1 VARSETAVLL
11 SLAESIA
18 DGAAI
23 DWAAAEAHASP
34 DDQAIV
40 RQLRILADLAVLH
53 RSLPPGS
60 EPAPSL
66 APVREGLDVPATGSW
81 AHLSL
86 IERLGGGTF
95 GEVYRAWDRHLER
108 DVALKLLRAGK
119 SIDDLDASRIT
130 HEGRLLARIRH
141 ANVITVYGV
150 DSHDGRVGLWME
162 LVRGVTLEQQLTAH
176 GPLSS
181 HEATLVG
188 LDLCR
193 ALAAIHAAGLI
204 HRDVKAQNV
213 MREDGG
219 RIVLMDLGTGRKA
232 GVAGDTAAPDLA
244 GTPLYLAPEIFSGVA
259 ASERTDLYSL
269 GVLLYHLVTAAFPV
283 RATTIRELHD
293 GHKQRRAIRLRD
305 ARADL
310 PTAFVRV
317 VERAIAPDPECRY
330 STAGAFEADLAQAL
344 NDFTASEA
352 MRTGTVRQLETLPD
366 QKMPA
371 RRFLPQSG
379 VLAVTVAVLVTI
391 AVVGWSWLH
400 RQPISKGVAPG
411 TVRSIAVLPLAN
423 MSGDPA
429 QEYFADG
436 MTDQLI
442 ATLGQ
447 VGGINVISRTS
458 SMRFK
463 GSRQPLPEIARALRV
478 DAVVEG
484 SVWAPTAAGSTD
496 AKRVRI
502 NARLIYAGTDTQ
514 LWDRTFEGVVADV
527 LVLQRDV
534 AQAVVDGINLQ
545 LASPQSPARGSG
557 VARGLGGSALRP
569 VQPQAFEA
577 YLRGRYLWNKRTPED
592 LRNALAAFKQAVDLD
607 PTSALA
613 WSGLADGYSILANYD
628 DQPPRLVKP
637 QAKAAAL
644 RALQLDDSLAE
655 AHAALAE
662 LAWNYDWDFAAA
674 SREFDRALALNPN
687 YANALHWRGLHLNW
701 IGRFDEALA
710 DIQRAEELDP
720 LSPIIKVSVART
732 HFYARRY
739 DRAAAILEQLSQHE
753 PGFWPV
759 HAVLGQVY
767 LAQDRHADAIR
778 ELVTARN
785 LSPSSMRNLG
795 VLGDV
800 YARAGKR
807 SEARA
812 ILAELERLAR
822 VRYVPPVYE
831 AMVHMGLG
839 DTRRALD
846 RLDQAFLDRS
856 DWILQLPVEPQFD
869 LLRGEKRFQDLL
881 RRAGQHSRP

>member
-1 VARSETAVLL
+1 MGRAEPALL

-18 DGAAI
+18 DGATI
-23 DWAAAEAHASP
+23 DWAAVEAQASREE
-34 DDQAIV
+34 QAVV
-40 RQLRILADLAVLH
+40 RQLRVLSELADLH
-53 RSLPPGS
+53 RSVAVETPPPS
-60 EPAPSL
+60 VAIRSRQASAAPAI
-66 APVREGLDVPATGSW
+66 GSW
-81 AHLSL
+81 GHLTL
-86 IERLGGGTF
+86 LERLGGGTS
-95 GEVYRAWDRHLER
+95 GDVYRAWDRHLER
-108 DVALKLLRAGK
+108 DVALKLLRAAD
-119 SIDDLDASRIT
+119 SIDDLDTSRIT
-130 HEGRLLARIRH
+130 HEARLLARIRH
-141 ANVITVYGV
+141 QNVITVYGV

-162 LVRGVTLEQQLTAH
+162 LVRGVTLEQRILER
-176 GPLSS
+176 GPLSA

-219 RIVLMDLGTGRKA
+219 RIVLMDLGTGREA
-232 GVAGDTAAPDLA
+232 GALGPTTAPDLA
-244 GTPLYLAPEIFSGVA
+244 GTPLYLAPELFAGA
-259 ASERTDLYSL
+259 DASERTDLYSL
-269 GVLLYHLVTAAFPV
+269 GVLLYHLVTGTFPV
-283 RATTIRELHD
+283 RATTIEQLTE
-293 GHKQRRAIRLRD
+293 GHRKGSGVRLRD
-305 ARADL
+305 ARANL
-310 PTAFVRV
+310 PTSFVSV
-317 VERAIAPDPECRY
+317 VERAIARDPEQRY
-330 STAGAFEADLAQAL
+330 ATAGAFEADLAQAL
-344 NDFTASEA
+344 NDVAADRLARTPAEPTPVQRASSWRWA
-352 MRTGTVRQLETLPD
+352 GAVAALV
-366 QKMPA
+366 A
-371 RRFLPQSG
+371 
-379 VLAVTVAVLVTI
+379 LAVA
-391 AVVGWSWLH
+391 GWYWQNRL
-400 RQPISKGVAPG
+400 PISKGVAPG
-411 TVRSIAVLPLAN
+411 SIRSIAVLPLAN
-423 MSGDPA
+423 MSGDPS
-429 QEYFADG
+429 QEYLADG

-447 VGGINVISRTS
+447 VGGVNVISRTS

-463 GSRQPLPEIARALRV
+463 GSSQPLPEIARALKV

-484 SVWAPTAAGSTD
+484 SVWAPPAASGTD

-514 LWDRTFEGVVADV
+514 LWDRTFEGVLADV

-545 LASPQSPARGSG
+545 RTSAPAAQGG
-557 VARGLGGSALRP
+557 VARSLIGST
-569 VQPQAFEA
+569 VHQVHPQAFEA

-592 LRNALAAFKQAVDLD
+592 LRSALAAFREAVDLD

-613 WSGLADGYSILANYD
+613 WSGLADGYSILAIYD
-628 DQPPRLVKP
+628 DAPPRVVKP

-662 LAWNYDWDFAAA
+662 LSWNYDWDFQAAG
-674 SREFDRALALNPN
+674 REFDRALSLNPN
-687 YANALHWRGLHLNW
+687 YASAHQWRGLHLNW

-710 DIQRAEELDP
+710 EMQRAEELDP

-739 DRAAAILEQLSQHE
+739 DRAREILEQLSERE

-759 HAVLGQVY
+759 HAVLGQVHM
-767 LAQDRHADAIR
+767 AQGRYADAIR

-800 YARAGKR
+800 YARAGQR
-807 SEARA
+807 AEARA
-812 ILAELERLAR
+812 ILTEMERLSR
-822 VRYVPPVYE
+822 TRYVPPVYP

-846 RLDQAFLDRS
+846 LLDQAFVDRS

-869 LLRGEKRFQDLL
+869 VLRGEKRFQDLL
-881 RRAGQHSRP
+881 RRAGQLPRQP